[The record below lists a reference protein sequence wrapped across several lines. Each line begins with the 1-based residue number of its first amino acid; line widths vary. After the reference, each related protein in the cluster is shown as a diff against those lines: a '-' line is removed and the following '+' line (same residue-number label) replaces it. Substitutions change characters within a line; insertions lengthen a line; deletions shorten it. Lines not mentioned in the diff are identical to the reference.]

1 MTCASHAL
9 LFSFV
14 EVLEL
19 DDDGLFLQCGISN
32 MALRGECHVWMA
44 LLRLPPMIALAQM
57 QQEAPHQPL
66 TLVFKAP
73 EQQQGL
79 ARLRQK
85 IKVTVK
91 VPKGERGFED
101 IQQQE
106 VLISDKPV
114 VVPGIFVARQAGL
127 PSG

>member
-1 MTCASHAL
+1 
-9 LFSFV
+9 
-14 EVLEL
+14 
-19 DDDGLFLQCGISN
+19 
-32 MALRGECHVWMA
+32 
-44 LLRLPPMIALAQM
+44 MIALAQM

-91 VPKGERGFED
+91 VPKGEKDFEE
-101 IQQQE
+101 IQQQALC
-106 VLISDKPV
+106 VL
-114 VVPGIFVARQAGL
+114 
-127 PSG
+127 